1 MFKIIQFHK
10 WECWLV
16 MGNNVSGKLGPVVY
30 IESMGWCF
38 EIQVKVIL
46 VGSVFPSWF
55 WFFSIG
61 RFFSIKC
68 KKTQKYKGVWFGFQ
82 QLILT
87 AVNST
92 FLLTIRY
99 CELKSTRGYD
109 LDFNSWFITASL
121 QHDYKL
127 KCNQKYKRVW
137 FGFW

>member
-61 RFFSIKC
+61 RFFSIICKVVLTSEFIC
-68 KKTQKYKGVWFGFQ
+68 RNKIFLKNQLENQKKTLLVLSFCLDWPNSQQF
-82 QLILT
+82 QLIHCRRIVLT
-87 AVNST
+87 
-92 FLLTIRY
+92 
-99 CELKSTRGYD
+99 
-109 LDFNSWFITASL
+109 
-121 QHDYKL
+121 
-127 KCNQKYKRVW
+127 KCNTKMNK
-137 FGFW
+137 FH